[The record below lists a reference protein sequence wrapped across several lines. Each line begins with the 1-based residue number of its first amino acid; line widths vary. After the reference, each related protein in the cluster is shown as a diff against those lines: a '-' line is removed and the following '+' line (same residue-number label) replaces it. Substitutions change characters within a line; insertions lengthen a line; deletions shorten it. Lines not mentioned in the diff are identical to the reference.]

1 MTKFKEVLETLN
13 NVSERGVE
21 RTKFDCALLEHTECP
36 STLFSYVA
44 IIYATVDEASRNSY
58 VAALFSEEYAHELKS
73 DLDDLLGTLIF
84 TSNPRQEP
92 TPKKKEYIIH
102 RWEVCAIKFNN
113 KWGWLGKMKVDIG
126 DFIGEW
132 DYAIPAVP
140 GNITEAIG
148 LLQYCVWNLHL
159 DSTQRMCHWGPPNR
173 PPFNNTQASRFAYN
187 IFAMRGMGDAV
198 AEGDDS
204 LAQANQVWKDAVAS
218 DAKAL
223 TPQDAMSSPILKA
236 MLEVFPYSSVDTIAT
251 MLAKVKDGAT
261 PLEAIE
267 STQWSE
273 ENFVEKLNEIME
285 TSPWKS

>member
-1 MTKFKEVLETLN
+1 
-13 NVSERGVE
+13 
-21 RTKFDCALLEHTECP
+21 
-36 STLFSYVA
+36 
-44 IIYATVDEASRNSY
+44 
-58 VAALFSEEYAHELKS
+58 
-73 DLDDLLGTLIF
+73 
-84 TSNPRQEP
+84 
-92 TPKKKEYIIH
+92 
-102 RWEVCAIKFNN
+102 
-113 KWGWLGKMKVDIG
+113 
-126 DFIGEW
+126 
-132 DYAIPAVP
+132 
-140 GNITEAIG
+140 
-148 LLQYCVWNLHL
+148 
-159 DSTQRMCHWGPPNR
+159 
-173 PPFNNTQASRFAYN
+173 
-187 IFAMRGMGDAV
+187 MGDAV